1 MALSTFRWRGAG
13 EGGGGHAIRRDTAI
27 PGFPRLQARPC
38 LVRYGQQPLD
48 QLHPDMSL
56 ISALFLDRASN
67 HQNVPEAYL
76 IPFHFWPLCSRCRAW
91 HHQ

>member
-38 LVRYGQQPLD
+38 LVRYGQRPLD

-67 HQNVPEAYL
+67 HKTCL
-76 IPFHFWPLCSRCRAW
+76 HFWPLCSRCPAW
-91 HHQ
+91 HHP